1 MTEEYDIIMENVTYK
16 YPNSERPAIQDICL
30 RVKKGEFVLIT
41 GPAGAGKTTLCRCL
55 NGLVPR
61 FYGGE
66 FEGDVIV
73 KGYNTKR
80 EEQSFLASMVGL
92 LFQDPASQLLCAT
105 VKEELA
111 FGPENLGIPPEKIL
125 QDLEKVL
132 KDVRL
137 EGYEER
143 SPHTLSGG
151 EQQACALASIM
162 MMHPSIYVLDEPTSN
177 LDPLGSYRVF
187 QLIKDLIRREKRTII
202 IVEHKLD
209 ELVNLADRMLVMS
222 EGQIILE
229 GKPREIIKSNVD
241 LLEELGLKVPQV
253 SLLINKLK
261 NNGLISDSPIPT
273 TLDECYK
280 LLSRVLK
287 QKIVRKEVKKPMRHV
302 EGSSGA
308 ENNKTPI
315 IEARDVHF
323 VYPEGNVVALRG
335 VSLKIYEKDFL
346 AILGQNGSGKTT
358 LVKHFT
364 GLLRPTRGKI
374 FIEGEDAENFTISQ
388 LATKVG
394 YVFQNPDFQLVC
406 RSVKEELEFGPKN
419 LGLSEDEIEKR
430 VMNVAKDL
438 NILHLL
444 QKNPRDLSKGEKQRV
459 AVASV
464 LTMNPKVLIIDEPT
478 TGQDFGTAIKM
489 MELYKRLNE
498 EGITIIIITHDM
510 QLAAEYAKR
519 VVIMRNGTILCEGP
533 PKEVFVQ
540 RQLLESTFLKPPQI
554 TLLSQ
559 LLSDYGIPPD
569 VLSVDEMV
577 DILTQLIRR
586 GS

>member
-66 FEGDVIV
+66 FKGDVIV

-209 ELVNLADRMLVMS
+209 ELVNLADRMLVMN

-241 LLEELGLKVPQV
+241 LLKELGLKVPQV

-261 NNGLISDSPIPT
+261 NSGLISDSPIPT
-273 TLDECYK
+273 TLDECYE

-287 QKIVRKEVKKPMRHV
+287 RKIVRKKAEKPMQHAERLSRV
-302 EGSSGA
+302 

-335 VSLKIYEKDFL
+335 VSLKIYEGDFL

-364 GLLRPTRGKI
+364 GLLRPTKGKI

-419 LGLSEDEIEKR
+419 LGLSEDEIEKQ

-478 TGQDFGTAIKM
+478 TGQDFGTAVKM

-519 VVIMRNGTILCEGP
+519 VVIMRNGTILCEGS

-554 TLLSQ
+554 TILSQ
-559 LLSDYGIPPD
+559 MLSDYGIPPD

>member
-1 MTEEYDIIMENVTYK
+1 MAEEYDIIMENVTYK

-55 NGLVPR
+55 NGLVPH
-61 FYGGE
+61 FYRGE
-66 FEGDVIV
+66 FEGDIIV
-73 KGYNTKR
+73 KGYNTKK
-80 EEQSFLASMVGL
+80 EEPSFLASMVGL

-105 VKEELA
+105 VREELA

-125 QDLEKVL
+125 KDLEKVL

-209 ELVNLADRMLVMS
+209 ELVNLADRMLVMN

-241 LLEELGLKVPQV
+241 LLKELGLKVPQV

-261 NNGLISDSPIPT
+261 NSGLISDSPIPT
-273 TLDECYK
+273 TLDECYE

-287 QKIVRKEVKKPMRHV
+287 RKIVRKEAEKPMQHAERLSRV
-302 EGSSGA
+302 

-335 VSLKIYEKDFL
+335 VSLKIYEGDFL

-364 GLLRPTRGKI
+364 GLLRPTKGKI

-478 TGQDFGTAIKM
+478 TGQDFGTAVKM

-519 VVIMRNGTILCEGP
+519 VVIMRNGTILCEGS

-554 TLLSQ
+554 TILSQ
-559 LLSDYGIPPD
+559 MLSDYGIPPD

-586 GS
+586 ES

>member
-1 MTEEYDIIMENVTYK
+1 MAEEYDIIMENVTYK

-55 NGLVPR
+55 NGLVPH
-61 FYGGE
+61 FYRGE
-66 FEGDVIV
+66 FKGDVIV
-73 KGYNTKR
+73 KGYNTKK
-80 EEQSFLASMVGL
+80 EEPSFLASMVGL

-105 VKEELA
+105 VREELA
-111 FGPENLGIPPEKIL
+111 FGPENLGVPPEKIL
-125 QDLEKVL
+125 KDLEKVL

-209 ELVNLADRMLVMS
+209 ELVNLADRMLVMN

-261 NNGLISDSPIPT
+261 NSGLISDSPIPT
-273 TLDECYK
+273 TLDECYE

-287 QKIVRKEVKKPMRHV
+287 RKIVRKKAEKPMQHAERLSRV
-302 EGSSGA
+302 

-323 VYPEGNVVALRG
+323 VYPEGNVAALRG
-335 VSLKIYEKDFL
+335 VSLKIYEGDFL

-364 GLLRPTRGKI
+364 GLLRPTKGKI

-464 LTMNPKVLIIDEPT
+464 LTMNPR
-478 TGQDFGTAIKM
+478 F
-489 MELYKRLNE
+489 
-498 EGITIIIITHDM
+498 
-510 QLAAEYAKR
+510 
-519 VVIMRNGTILCEGP
+519 
-533 PKEVFVQ
+533 
-540 RQLLESTFLKPPQI
+540 
-554 TLLSQ
+554 
-559 LLSDYGIPPD
+559 
-569 VLSVDEMV
+569 
-577 DILTQLIRR
+577 
-586 GS
+586 